1 MKEKI
6 LKKNKI
12 GLFLVLAVFFFIRT
26 ALLSPVH
33 CFLMN
38 SDYPYFRF
46 SVEGV
51 VYIILVTVFSVIS
64 AKLAFL
70 FRDKI
75 GETAALVYII
85 AMSDPLFFGT
95 QGNTF
100 KLMVDIVIQL
110 LIINAISEKKV
121 IAMGV
126 AFPIVLFISTFL
138 VPFSIIGYVPIML
151 SIYILAGRKL
161 KKESKHIKVVLVGI
175 ACAIA
180 GFTLNKILMSEAH
193 SFSEWFLSFSFVDI
207 TETTKR
213 FRLVAALLP
222 ITVFG
227 ALFLRQYQNTVNSVL
242 KNRSARKENFEMVMD
257 VFFMPVVIS
266 SVSMIFGGAECFCA
280 INLVV
285 PAIILTLL
293 CLKDELCIK
302 TMDSIVRY
310 IEKNKI
316 ISLIVFVL
324 VFALALKGAEDYY
337 PARQLIFYIVY

>member
-1 MKEKI
+1 MKDKI
-6 LKKNKI
+6 LKKNII
-12 GLFLVLAVFFFIRT
+12 GLFLVLAAFFFIRT

-46 SVEGV
+46 SAPGV
-51 VYIILVTVFSVIS
+51 VYIILVAVFSVIS

-75 GETAALVYII
+75 GETAALVYFI

-100 KLMVDIVIQL
+100 KLLVDIVVQL

-121 IAMGV
+121 IAMSV
-126 AFPIVLFISTFL
+126 ALPVVLFISTFL
-138 VPFSIIGYVPIML
+138 VPFSILGYVPIML

-161 KKESKHIKVVLVGI
+161 KKESKYISVVLVGI
-175 ACAIA
+175 ACAIS
-180 GFTLNKILMSEAH
+180 GFMLNKILMSEVQA
-193 SFSEWFLSFSFVDI
+193 FSEWFLSFSFADI

-222 ITVFG
+222 VAVFG
-227 ALFLRQYQNTVNSVL
+227 AIFLRQYQNTVNSVL
-242 KNRSARKENFEMVMD
+242 KNRSVRKANFEIVLD
-257 VFFMPVVIS
+257 AFFLPVLIS
-266 SVSMIFGGAECFCA
+266 AISMIFGGAECFCA

-302 TMDSIVRY
+302 TIDSIARY

-316 ISLIVFVL
+316 ISLIVFVV

-337 PARQLIFYIVY
+337 PARQLIFYIIY